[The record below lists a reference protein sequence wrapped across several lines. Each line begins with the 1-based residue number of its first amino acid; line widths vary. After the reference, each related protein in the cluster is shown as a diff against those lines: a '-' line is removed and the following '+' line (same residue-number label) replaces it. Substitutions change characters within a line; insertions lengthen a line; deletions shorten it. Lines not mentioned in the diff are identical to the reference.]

1 MIKSIRIRN
10 GDIPPNSPEMT
21 GDSNVLTQSPSE
33 SCHNDDIQWTVADV
47 MEVMKDN
54 AFDDLGMMVKSV
66 RDHRGEYDLL
76 IEQQERRCPKRIS
89 DNINHFV
96 NEVLSKGTGSVFA
109 KEDDKFISKFTLRD
123 SEMQG
128 TTDNY
133 KDGSSVIV
141 TDGMKIIGKNV
152 PSEEKAWVSRYSQVV
167 KTESCEVFDKVFDL
181 IPATLFPE
189 AGETVQSFTEK
200 IGKTKNIDVRFN
212 YYPNKSR
219 TSLNVDTTS
228 KQPIRRTTGLCTKLP
243 HVFETDTPDEEDG
256 DQETVATMYGYPNM
270 SCPATLWTCFAMSK
284 IECLQ
289 MLLIWRAVWPLLSGV
304 SRRSPPNSCQQL
316 NYTRVGERN
325 MKMGGH
331 RDNNDPKVIERLV
344 NGQQDPKWRT
354 VRGRARVRVKRGSS
368 VVVFTRCNKPMTL
381 TFMYASLDGSITQ
394 ETKHYVTS
402 PSYKMQLGDWTIS
415 VLDPIDDML
424 MLHSV
429 DWADDVEASETDWR
443 VAYVYRWLEEA
454 RDYYAEGGCRIRR
467 TKVMMNMKEREVSGG
482 EQLYDSAM
490 FDPTNT

>member
-1 MIKSIRIRN
+1 MISSVPEARFLYNQVSSTEFSEINGSSSETVLVLNPLFDPSLSGYMMAQWGRNFALFHTGVNDMCLCGRDAVLENSNQGIEGVFGDTKHDPDLLIASRDPATFLHYLAKRQRESSGKLVNQLRRLDQIVEFKNRKIKTEESYGNAEDERENKVDVGWAKKIDRREEILKELNDLLESEGCRTETQKYNYVSAYGEQLGMDKKFMDRRSFYKWINVNCKNKRLQGDHKAWGLFSEVIKSIRIRN

-54 AFDDLGMMVKSV
+54 AFDELGMMVKSV

-76 IEQQERRCPKRIS
+76 IEQRERRCPKRIS

-181 IPATLFPE
+181 IPATLRVVNVFFQI
-189 AGETVQSFTEK
+189 QS
-200 IGKTKNIDVRFN
+200 
-212 YYPNKSR
+212 S
-219 TSLNVDTTS
+219 TSHFGINF
-228 KQPIRRTTGLCTKLP
+228 I
-243 HVFETDTPDEEDG
+243 
-256 DQETVATMYGYPNM
+256 
-270 SCPATLWTCFAMSK
+270 
-284 IECLQ
+284 
-289 MLLIWRAVWPLLSGV
+289 
-304 SRRSPPNSCQQL
+304 
-316 NYTRVGERN
+316 
-325 MKMGGH
+325 
-331 RDNNDPKVIERLV
+331 
-344 NGQQDPKWRT
+344 
-354 VRGRARVRVKRGSS
+354 
-368 VVVFTRCNKPMTL
+368 
-381 TFMYASLDGSITQ
+381 
-394 ETKHYVTS
+394 
-402 PSYKMQLGDWTIS
+402 
-415 VLDPIDDML
+415 
-424 MLHSV
+424 
-429 DWADDVEASETDWR
+429 
-443 VAYVYRWLEEA
+443 
-454 RDYYAEGGCRIRR
+454 
-467 TKVMMNMKEREVSGG
+467 
-482 EQLYDSAM
+482 
-490 FDPTNT
+490 